1 MTYCL
6 TTSDNDNSNNNNYK
20 NCNNNSNKSNDSNN
34 ETMTL
39 ETLNHRQQIVIMNY
53 VGSMIKRYR
62 HVFPKKINKIM

>member
-34 ETMTL
+34 ETMML

-53 VGSMIKRYR
+53 VGSM
-62 HVFPKKINKIM
+62 H

>member
-20 NCNNNSNKSNDSNN
+20 NCNNKSNDSNN

-53 VGSMIKRYR
+53 VGSM
-62 HVFPKKINKIM
+62 H